1 MEKASGV
8 LWSGLCGLLFGFGLI
23 VSGMS
28 NPAKILNFLD
38 LAGTWDPSLLLVMA
52 GAVAVGLI
60 GYRVVLSRGVPLFD
74 KQFWVSAGGAV
85 DLPLVA
91 GAAIFGIGWGLG
103 GFCPGPALTSLLL
116 LAPGTIAFVGA
127 MLVAMMIGRLV
138 GR

>member
-60 GYRVVLSRGVPLFD
+60 GYRVVLSRDAPLFD
-74 KQFWVSAGGAV
+74 QQFWVSAGGAV